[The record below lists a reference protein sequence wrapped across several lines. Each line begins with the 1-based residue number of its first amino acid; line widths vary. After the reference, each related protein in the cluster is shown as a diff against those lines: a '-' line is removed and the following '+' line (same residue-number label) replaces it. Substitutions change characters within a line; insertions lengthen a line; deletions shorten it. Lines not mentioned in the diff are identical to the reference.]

1 MSPLV
6 IHIGR
11 QSDGCAYEL
20 NPRSRV
26 EILRRFPGVRSVPG
40 VFVGYDTRAEFEE
53 LHGPMWKQ
61 IAMMLTGLTWEQIE
75 SMGGVRIYDPALGE
89 SRQVA

>member
-1 MSPLV
+1 
-6 IHIGR
+6 
-11 QSDGCAYEL
+11 
-20 NPRSRV
+20 
-26 EILRRFPGVRSVPG
+26 VPG

>member
-20 NPRSRV
+20 NPRSVAVIRA
-26 EILRRFPGVRSVPG
+26 RYPGVRAVPS
-40 VFVGYDTRAEFEE
+40 VFVGYDTRTEFEE

-61 IAMMLTGLTWEQIE
+61 IAMMLTGLSWEQIE
-75 SMGGVRIYDPALGE
+75 QMGGVSIYDPTMGE